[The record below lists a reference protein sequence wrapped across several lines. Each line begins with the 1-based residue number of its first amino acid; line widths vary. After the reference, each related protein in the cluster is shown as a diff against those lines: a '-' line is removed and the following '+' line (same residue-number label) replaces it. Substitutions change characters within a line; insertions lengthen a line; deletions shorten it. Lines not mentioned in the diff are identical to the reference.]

1 MRWKAKKLGIDSKF
15 IKLAGKIN
23 DNRPEIV
30 FNNIK
35 KKLNQRKSKF
45 KNILFIGLAYKKN
58 CDDLRNTPVLK
69 IIKRFKKMQSKIYC
83 YDPYVNM
90 TDYPILKKLIT
101 KQLKY
106 LSKKNLK
113 EFDVVIIGTDHD
125 NIEYNLIKKYS
136 NLIFDTRNIFRS
148 KQKNIIKI

>member
-1 MRWKAKKLGIDSKF
+1 MLENIYRSVNIGLVNELYNLCTKLGVNIYETINAAKSKPFGYHAFYPGPGVGGHCIPVDPYYLRWKAKKLGIDSKF

-45 KNILFIGLAYKKN
+45 KNILFIGLTYKKN

-69 IIKRFKKMQSKIYC
+69 IIKKI
-83 YDPYVNM
+83 
-90 TDYPILKKLIT
+90 
-101 KQLKY
+101 
-106 LSKKNLK
+106 
-113 EFDVVIIGTDHD
+113 
-125 NIEYNLIKKYS
+125 
-136 NLIFDTRNIFRS
+136 
-148 KQKNIIKI
+148 